1 MALWG
6 HVTLKRKI
14 DYSVLRIAYV
24 GLFNRW
30 KPKGKMYS
38 HKCTQCGAGFLSS
51 YDFESPI
58 CPTCLQKAKSLDSTI
73 NHDKNCMKCGN
84 AGVIYGKDY
93 CHACYF
99 GFNKQK

>member
-1 MALWG
+1 M
-6 HVTLKRKI
+6 
-14 DYSVLRIAYV
+14 YV